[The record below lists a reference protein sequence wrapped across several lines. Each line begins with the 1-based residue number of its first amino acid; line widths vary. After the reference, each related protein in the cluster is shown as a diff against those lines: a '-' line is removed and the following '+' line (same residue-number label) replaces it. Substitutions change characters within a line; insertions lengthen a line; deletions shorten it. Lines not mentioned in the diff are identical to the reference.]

1 MPGIVLDT
9 GNPAVNNRDSSPC
22 PRGADIPVGK
32 TDRKQ
37 DKQVKYA
44 ECQMEGK
51 KKKKQ
56 ERRKEGEVACHLEK
70 MARKDP
76 SEEETLE

>member
-1 MPGIVLDT
+1 M
-9 GNPAVNNRDSSPC
+9 
-22 PRGADIPVGK
+22 GK
-32 TDRKQ
+32 TDKKQ

-44 ECQMEGK
+44 ECQMEK

-70 MARKDP
+70 MARRDP
-76 SEEETLE
+76 SEEEALE